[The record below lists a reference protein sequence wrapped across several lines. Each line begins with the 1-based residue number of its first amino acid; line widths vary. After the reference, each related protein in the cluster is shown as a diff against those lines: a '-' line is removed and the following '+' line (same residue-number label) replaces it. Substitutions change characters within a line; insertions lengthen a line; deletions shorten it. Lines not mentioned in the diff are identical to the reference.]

1 MNVSMKSR
9 VIALLGAIALVAAA
23 ACADSATAP
32 TVTGARAPRDTTVA
46 GGDTSLCRSGFTV
59 ISGKVVCNEM

>member
-9 VIALLGAIALVAAA
+9 LIALLGAIALIATA

-32 TVTGARAPRDTTVA
+32 TVNGARAPRDTTTVE
-46 GGDTSLCRSGFTV
+46 GDSSLCRSGYQV
-59 ISGKVVCNEM
+59 VAGKVVCNEM